1 MLSCASKFP
10 VSTLK
15 NEGFGVYTSR
25 VESDFPKPIIQN
37 STGKEFPNPM
47 ASVPV
52 LLSLLFMLFAKEGT
66 GTGTGESRIE
76 LGSWLSPEGSH
87 SSWASDSG
95 HFAFGFYSQGNS
107 FAVGIW
113 LVSGSPPEKTVV
125 WTANRD
131 SPPLSPNSKLNL
143 TKNGLRLFT
152 SRREGQD
159 LISNYTAITSASML
173 DSGNF
178 VLYDDT
184 DTVAWQSF
192 DEPTDTIL
200 GGQNLGYGGILFSSV
215 SQLNHSKGRFY
226 FAMQPDGNLVA
237 YPRNQQ
243 ISPQDA
249 YWASNTA
256 GSTYQQLSL
265 NVSGFLYLSGAG
277 GFHFLTD
284 NISLGKKSH
293 NTSSIYR
300 ATVDV
305 DGNFILYEHQFEG
318 NGSSSHV
325 QLLWRAL
332 HDKCQIK
339 GFCGFN
345 SYCSNVRGDAECEC
359 FPGFVHSNNRG
370 NVSLPLDCVLAHN
383 KEGCESSED
392 PTIFYNITRLENMY
406 YSDSDAPY
414 SVIPMK
420 KEECEKSFLEDC
432 DCMAVLYSDGNCNK
446 YRLPLTYG
454 RRVQNPVT
462 VALFKTPN
470 NSTQKS
476 RIVVDNKTRPIMIL
490 TFTLGCIS
498 LLSLVFAGFIFSTYK
513 RHVYRYTTLSTNENV
528 GFAEECSLRPFSF
541 DELEK
546 WTGGFTEEIGRG
558 SFGAVYKGTIG
569 DSNRSVAVK
578 RLERIADEGEREFR
592 TEITAI
598 ARTHHRNLVKL
609 IGFCIDGARKLLVYE
624 YVSNGSLASLLFN
637 DEKHISWRDRLKI
650 ALDVA
655 RGVLYLHEE
664 CEVRIIHCNINPRNI
679 LMDETWIAKISDFG
693 LARLLKPDQSRM
705 QKEDDGTSKYLA
717 PEWQKDAPVSVKFD
731 IYSFGM
737 VLLEIVCRR
746 SSIEMNVS
754 SPEEIHFSSWVYQCF
769 AEGQLNKLVKED
781 EEGVEWMILERMVKV
796 GLWCVQDDPP
806 LRPSMK
812 NVILML
818 EGLKDIPI
826 PPSPAHLL
834 K

>member
-1 MLSCASKFP
+1 
-10 VSTLK
+10 
-15 NEGFGVYTSR
+15 
-25 VESDFPKPIIQN
+25 
-37 STGKEFPNPM
+37 M
-47 ASVPV
+47 ASIPV
-52 LLSLLFMLFAKEGT
+52 LLSLLFMLYAKEGT
-66 GTGTGESRIE
+66 CESRIE

-95 HFAFGFYSQGNS
+95 HFAFGFYSQGNGY
-107 FAVGIW
+107 AVGIW
-113 LVSGSPPEKTVV
+113 LVSGNPPEKTIV

-131 SPPLSPNSKLNL
+131 SPPLSPNSTLNL
-143 TKNGLRLFT
+143 TKTGLRLFT
-152 SRREGQD
+152 SGKEGQD
-159 LISNYTAITSASML
+159 LISNLAAVTSASML

-178 VLYDDT
+178 VLYIDT

-192 DEPTDTIL
+192 DHPTDTLL
-200 GGQNLGYGGILFSSV
+200 GGQNLGTNGKLVSSV
-215 SQLNHSKGRFY
+215 SKLDHSSGRF
-226 FAMQPDGNLVA
+226 FFIMQSDGNLVA
-237 YPRNQQ
+237 YPVNSTA
-243 ISPQDA
+243 SPQDS
-249 YWASNTA
+249 YWASNTTD
-256 GSTYQQLSL
+256 STYQQLSL

-277 GFHFLTD
+277 RLHFLTGI
-284 NISLGKKSH
+284 ISLEKKSH

-305 DGNFILYEHQFEG
+305 DGILMLFEHQFES

-325 QLLWRAL
+325 QELWRVL
-332 HDKCQIK
+332 LDKCQIK

-359 FPGFVHSNNRG
+359 FPGFVHCKSRG
-370 NVSLPLDCVLAHN
+370 NVSLPLNCVPAHN

-392 PTIFYNITRLENMY
+392 PTISYNIIRWENMY
-406 YSDSDAPY
+406 YSDSDTPY
-414 SVIPMK
+414 FVK
-420 KEECEKSFLEDC
+420 LVEEEECEKSYREDC
-432 DCMAVLYSDGNCNK
+432 DCMAALYLDGKCRK

-454 RRVQNPVT
+454 RRVQNRVT
-462 VALFKTPN
+462 VAFFKMPLGPTPN
-470 NSTQKS
+470 NSTQKPW
-476 RIVVDNKTRPIMIL
+476 IVVDNKRRLIMIL

-498 LLSLVFAGFIFSTYK
+498 LLSFVFAGFIFFTYK
-513 RHVYRYTTLSTNENV
+513 RHVYRYTTLSTSENL
-528 GFAEECSLRPFSF
+528 GFTEECSLRPFSF

-546 WTGGFTEEIGRG
+546 ATGGFTEEIGRG
-558 SFGAVYKGTIG
+558 SFGAVYRGTIG
-569 DSNRSVAVK
+569 DSNRSIAVK
-578 RLERIADEGEREFR
+578 RLERVADEGEREFR

-609 IGFCIDGARKLLVYE
+609 IGFCIDGSRKLLVYE
-624 YVSNGSLASLLFN
+624 YVGNGSFANLLFN
-637 DEKHISWRDRLKI
+637 DEKHISWGDRLKM

-679 LMDETWIAKISDFG
+679 LMDEAWTAKISDFG
-693 LARLLKPDQSRM
+693 LARLLKPHHSRIK
-705 QKEDDGTSKYLA
+705 KEDDGTSKYLA

-769 AEGQLNKLVKED
+769 AEGQLSKLVKED

-796 GLWCVQDDPP
+796 GLWCVQEDPP
-806 LRPSMK
+806 LRPSIK